1 MGLRSPLLAVLLPL
15 GACGRGGDAPLVGV
29 VPKGV
34 THEFWKA
41 IHLGAESAAKEFGG
55 EVRWAGPSDETKV
68 TEQLQIVE
76 DLLSAGVKG
85 LVLAPI
91 HKVQSRKAVE
101 DARAKG
107 VPVAIID
114 SAVDAEGILTFAAT
128 DNRLGGALAAEEM
141 GRALGGKG
149 KVAVL
154 LCKAGSASTE
164 DREAGFRETVRSK
177 FPGIEIVDEQYGQSV
192 RQTSVQVARDLLA
205 KHPDLD
211 GFFGSNESSAYGVL
225 VALRGSARA
234 GKVVAIGFDSA
245 EELLDGLREGVL
257 RALVVQN
264 PFRMGYEGVKAV
276 MRSLRGEAVPPRID
290 TGVTLV
296 TRERLGEPEIEALL
310 HPRKG

>member
-1 MGLRSPLLAVLLPL
+1 MI
-15 GACGRGGDAPLVGV
+15 GV

-41 IHLGAESAAKEFGG
+41 IRLGAEEASREFNCRI
-55 EVRWAGPSDETKV
+55 RWNGPSDETKV

-91 HKVQSRKAVE
+91 HKVQSRKAVD
-101 DARAKG
+101 DAVAKK

-114 SAVDAEGILTFAAT
+114 SAVDAEGIATFAAT
-128 DNRLGGALAAEEM
+128 DNRLGGVLAAKEI
-141 GRALGGKG
+141 GRLLSGKG

-164 DREAGFRETVRSK
+164 DRESGFRDTIKAE

-192 RQTSVQVARDLLA
+192 RETSIQVARDLLA
-205 KHPDLD
+205 RHADLD
-211 GFFGSNESSAYGVL
+211 GFFGSNESGAHGVL
-225 VALRGSARA
+225 VALRNSGRA
-234 GKVVAIGFDSA
+234 GKVKAVGFDSA
-245 EELLDGLREGVL
+245 EDLLAGLREGTL
-257 RALVVQN
+257 QALVVQN

-276 MRSLRGEAVPPRID
+276 VRKLRGEAVPPQID

-296 TRERLGEPEIEALL
+296 TAANLDTPEVIRLL
-310 HPRKG
+310 HPGGI